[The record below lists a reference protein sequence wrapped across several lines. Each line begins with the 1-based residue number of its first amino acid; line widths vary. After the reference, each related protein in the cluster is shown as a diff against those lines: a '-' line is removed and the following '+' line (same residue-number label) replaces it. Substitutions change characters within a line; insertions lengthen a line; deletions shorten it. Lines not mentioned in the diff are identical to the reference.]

1 MAMHVAL
8 LSGLALMAQAASP
21 APVVLSCSIPA
32 RLVAGSAPVAP
43 TERIFRVGVGSFQEW
58 DAAQRKF
65 GGNLCGAFACRKSA
79 DRMEG
84 NIGSASVTYTVGIVT
99 GTSEGYWRA
108 VGASG
113 LAANKGPCRVITA
126 PGP

>member
-8 LSGLALMAQAASP
+8 LSGLALMAQAAMP
-21 APVVLSCSIPA
+21 APVVLSCSMPA
-32 RLVAGSAPVAP
+32 RLVAGAASAPP
-43 TERIFRVGVGSFQEW
+43 SERIFRVGAGSFQEW

-65 GGNLCGAFACRKSA
+65 GGNLCGAFTCRKTA
-79 DRMEG
+79 DRLEG

-113 LAANKGPCRVITA
+113 LAATKGACRVITA
-126 PGP
+126 PAS